1 MSMKENEPTEGGDDA
16 VASSGAEEAME
27 MDEDEAMQ
35 MALQMSMQQEQ
46 EGASASL
53 QDPAFV
59 NQLLGSVAGVDAS
72 DPEIQQEALRKSQE
86 DKKDESKKE

>member
-59 NQLLGSVAGVDAS
+59 NQLLGSAAGVDAS
-72 DPEIQQEALRKSQE
+72 DPEIQEALRKSQE